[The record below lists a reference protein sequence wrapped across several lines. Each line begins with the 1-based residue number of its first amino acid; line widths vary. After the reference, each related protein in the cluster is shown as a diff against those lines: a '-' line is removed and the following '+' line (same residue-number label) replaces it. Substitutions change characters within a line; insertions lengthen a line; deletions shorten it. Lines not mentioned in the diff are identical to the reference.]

1 MRGIFSELE
10 DLWNRSMRW
19 NLIFKGIHEK
29 DNVKWEDTSMVL
41 ATLIKKKLD
50 LPYSFEETDMQI
62 STAHRASGT
71 DE

>member
-1 MRGIFSELE
+1 MRC
-10 DLWNRSMRW
+10 

-50 LPYSFEETDMQI
+50 LPYSFEETDLQI
-62 STAHRASGT
+62 SRAHRASGT

>member
-10 DLWNRSMRW
+10 DLWNRAMRC

-50 LPYSFEETDMQI
+50 LPYSFEETDLQI
-62 STAHRASGT
+62 SRAHRASGT